1 MKHTYKLVKEKSGRE
16 DEDEF
21 LIIEDLESDNPVYW
35 SLEKLIELGIIKDLE
50 TNFFKTKFIL
60 NSISALDNKPSK
72 PNFSAYF
79 C

>member
-35 SLEKLIELGIIKDLE
+35 SLKKLIELHP
-50 TNFFKTKFIL
+50 IL
-60 NSISALDNKPSK
+60 MDNSFRRTRKWTLKNYPELML
-72 PNFSAYF
+72 
-79 C
+79 